1 MEKIHNLLKVT
12 NISIL
17 FRTFINVKSDD
28 KQKYGKLQHNKSKL
42 KDTHRLKKTKLS
54 RAKYNSV
61 TSKKIIRRIN

>member
-42 KDTHRLKKTKLS
+42 KDTHRLKKKQNCQGQNTIVSLQ
-54 RAKYNSV
+54 
-61 TSKKIIRRIN
+61 RRSSDE